1 MKILL
6 VEDHQGS
13 RRNLQRLIERRGHDV
28 TACGSVEEAEAALA
42 AEKFPFLI
50 LDWML
55 PGRSGVDLCREL
67 RMQPEGDEPYI
78 WLITGRSDTK
88 ALEEALEAGANDYL
102 LKPVDAGRLNLRL
115 SVAERQIRGLAE
127 RNESRAALR
136 DYARNMTGILENTTD
151 GFLALDADWKFIY
164 VNPKAVSLLDSSRE
178 ELLGESFWEKFPQ
191 VRGALFETDYRK
203 KMAEGSAVEFEATD
217 ATGNNWFEVHAY
229 PSGQGISVFFRD
241 INRRKTSEEERLKT
255 SKLESLG
262 TLAAGIAHDLNN
274 ILTVISGNIGLAQF
288 GGPQG
293 ANNYLPSLSKASRAA
308 EYAAHL
314 SNQLLTFAKGSIP
327 YKQIAAVGELLTQAC
342 EFALHG
348 SNLRAEIQVA
358 PDLWKAEVDADQIK
372 QVVNALIL
380 NARDAM
386 PFGGT
391 VRLHSEN
398 KEINQGGSTLL
409 PPGPY
414 LKVSISDHG
423 EGITPEVAAKM
434 FDPYFTTK
442 ALASG
447 LGLSIS
453 QSILQKHGGLL
464 HLESSSADG
473 STFAFY
479 LPAVEVKKLPAP
491 KVEGKPERRFN
502 FDRQRVL
509 VMDDDESIRE
519 LTAQLLATL
528 GYDVVAVP
536 DGIEAVRAYERALRT
551 GERFQAVI
559 LDATVRGGLGGVATI
574 ERLRQIDPDVTAV
587 ICSGYSDE
595 GALTEFLSYG
605 FRAALPKPFTRTEL
619 GDVLQRAIA
628 ARKMM

>member
-13 RRNLQRLIERRGHDV
+13 RRNMQRLIERRGHEV
-28 TACGSVEEAEAALA
+28 TACGSVEEAETALA
-42 AEKFPFLI
+42 NETFPFLI

-55 PGRSGVDLCREL
+55 PGRSGVELCREL
-67 RMQPEGDEPYI
+67 RTQPDGDEHYI

-151 GFLALDADWKFIY
+151 GFLALDSDWRFIY
-164 VNPKAVSLLDSSRE
+164 VNPKASTLLDCSRD
-178 ELLGESFWEKFPQ
+178 ELLGESFWKKFPK
-191 VRGALFETDYRK
+191 VCGSLFETDYRK
-203 KMAEGSAVEFEATD
+203 KMSEGSALEFEATD
-217 ATGNNWFEVHAY
+217 ATGSCWFEVHAY

-241 INRRKTSEEERLKT
+241 INRRKTGEEERLKT

-288 GGPQG
+288 GAPEAAG
-293 ANNYLPSLSKASRAA
+293 NYLPSLSKASRAA

-314 SNQLLTFAKGSIP
+314 SNQLLTFAKGSMP
-327 YKQIAAVGELLTQAC
+327 YKQVSAVGELLTQAC

-358 PDLWKAEVDADQIK
+358 PDLWKAEIDGEQIK
-372 QVVNALIL
+372 QVVNSLIL

-391 VRLHSEN
+391 VRLHAA
-398 KEINQGGSTLL
+398 NQEFKADGNTLL
-409 PPGPY
+409 LPGHY
-414 LKVSISDHG
+414 LKVAISDHG

-453 QSILQKHGGLL
+453 QSILKKHGGLL

-479 LPAVEVKKLPAP
+479 LPAVEVRIAGP
-491 KVEGKPERRFN
+491 KTSGRERRFN

-509 VMDDDESIRE
+509 VMDDDASIRE
-519 LTAQLLATL
+519 LTSQLLGTL
-528 GYDVVAVP
+528 GYDVTTAA
-536 DGIEAVRAYERALRT
+536 DGVEAVRAYEQALRA
-551 GERFQAVI
+551 GEKFQAVI

-574 ERLRQIDPDVTAV
+574 ERLRHVDPEVTAI

-595 GALTEFLSYG
+595 AALTEFLSYG
-605 FRAALPKPFTRTEL
+605 FRGALPKPFTRTEL
-619 GDVLQRAIA
+619 GEVLQRAIA
-628 ARKMM
+628 SRKLT

>member
-13 RRNLQRLIERRGHDV
+13 RRNMQRLIERRGHEV

-42 AEKFPFLI
+42 TEKFPFLI

-67 RMQPEGDEPYI
+67 RTQPDGDELYI
-78 WLITGRSDTK
+78 WLVTGRSDTK

-136 DYARNMTGILENTTD
+136 DYARSMTAILENTTD
-151 GFLALDADWKFIY
+151 GFLALDSDWKFIY
-164 VNPKAVSLLDSSRE
+164 VNPKAASLLDCSRS
-178 ELLGESFWEKFPQ
+178 ELLGESFWKKFPK
-191 VRGALFETDYRK
+191 VCGSLFETDYRR
-203 KMAEGSAVEFEATD
+203 KMAEGSALEFEATD
-217 ATGNNWFEVHAY
+217 ATGTQWFDVHAY
-229 PSGQGISVFFRD
+229 PNGQGISVFFRD
-241 INRRKTSEEERLKT
+241 IDRKKTSEEERLKT

-262 TLAAGIAHDLNN
+262 ILAAGIAHDLNN

-288 GGPQG
+288 GVTEAAG
-293 ANNYLPSLSKASRAA
+293 NYLPSLSKASRAA

-314 SNQLLTFAKGSIP
+314 SNQLLIFAKGNVP
-327 YKQIAAVGELLTQAC
+327 YKRIAAVGELLTQAC

-348 SNLRAEIQVA
+348 SNLRAEIQIP
-358 PDLWKAEVDADQIK
+358 PDLWKAEVDAEQIK

-391 VRLHSEN
+391 VQLHAEN
-398 KEINQGGSTLL
+398 KEITQDGNAILMPGS
-409 PPGPY
+409 Y
-414 LKVSISDHG
+414 LKVSVSDHG

-453 QSILQKHGGLL
+453 QSILKKHNGLL

-479 LPAVEVKKLPAP
+479 LPAAKLKQLPAP
-491 KVEGKPERRFN
+491 KKTGGSERRFS

-519 LTAQLLATL
+519 LTAQLLGTL
-528 GYDVVAVP
+528 GYDVTAVA
-536 DGIEAVRAYERALRT
+536 DGVEAVRIYERGLRT

-559 LDATVRGGLGGVATI
+559 LDATVRGGLGGVATL
-574 ERLRQIDPDVTAV
+574 ERLRQLDPEVSAI

-595 GALTEFLSYG
+595 AALTEFLSYG

-619 GDVLQRAIA
+619 GELLQRVIA
-628 ARKMM
+628 ERKIM

>member
-13 RRNLQRLIERRGHDV
+13 RRNLQRLIERRGHEV

-42 AEKFPFLI
+42 KEKYPFVI

-67 RMQPEGDEPYI
+67 RMRPEGDEPYI

-151 GFLALDADWKFIY
+151 GFLALDSDWKFIY

-178 ELLGESFWEKFPQ
+178 ELLGESFWDKFPK
-191 VRGALFETDYRK
+191 VRGALFETDYRR
-203 KMAEGSAVEFEATD
+203 KMAEGSAFEFEATD

-274 ILTVISGNIGLAQF
+274 ILTVISGNIGLAQY
-288 GGPQG
+288 GAPQG
-293 ANNYLPSLSKASRAA
+293 AGNYLPSLSKASRAA

-314 SNQLLTFAKGSIP
+314 SNQLLTFAKGSTP
-327 YKQIAAVGELLTQAC
+327 YKQIAVVGEMLTQAC

-358 PDLWKAEVDADQIK
+358 PDLWKAEVDAEQIK

-391 VRLHSEN
+391 VRLHAEN
-398 KEINQGGSTLL
+398 KEIEGGGNTIL
-409 PPGPY
+409 PPGHY
-414 LKVSISDHG
+414 LKVSVSDHG

-491 KVEGKPERRFN
+491 KVDAKPERRFK

-519 LTAQLLATL
+519 LTAQLLGTL
-528 GYDVVAVP
+528 GYDVLAVP
-536 DGIEAVRAYERALRT
+536 DGVEAVREYERALRS
-551 GERFQAVI
+551 GEGFQAVI
-559 LDATVRGGLGGVATI
+559 LDATVRGGLGGIATI
-574 ERLRQIDPDVTAV
+574 ERLRQIDPEVTAI

-595 GALTEFLSYG
+595 GALTEFLTYG

-619 GDVLQRAIA
+619 GDVLQRVIA
-628 ARKMM
+628 ARKPM

>member
-1 MKILL
+1 ML

-13 RRNLQRLIERRGHDV
+13 RRNMQRLIERRGHEV
-28 TACGSVEEAEAALA
+28 TACGSVEEAETALA
-42 AEKFPFLI
+42 TEKFPFLI

-67 RMQPEGDEPYI
+67 RTQPDGDEPYI
-78 WLITGRSDTK
+78 WLVTGRSDTK

-136 DYARNMTGILENTTD
+136 DYARSMTGILENTTD
-151 GFLALDADWKFIY
+151 GFLALDSDWKFIY
-164 VNPKAVSLLDSSRE
+164 VNPKAASLLDCSRD
-178 ELLGESFWEKFPQ
+178 ELLGESFWKKFPK
-191 VRGALFETDYRK
+191 VCGSLFETDYRK
-203 KMAEGSAVEFEATD
+203 KMAEGFALEFEATD
-217 ATGNNWFEVHAY
+217 ATGTDWFEVHAY

-241 INRRKTSEEERLKT
+241 IIRKKTSEEERLKT

-288 GGPQG
+288 GATEG
-293 ANNYLPSLSKASRAA
+293 ASNYLPSLSKASRAA

-314 SNQLLTFAKGSIP
+314 SNQLLTFAKGSMP
-327 YKQIAAVGELLTQAC
+327 YKQVAAIGELLAQAC

-348 SNLRAEIQVA
+348 SNLRAEMQVA

-386 PFGGT
+386 PFGGK
-391 VRLHSEN
+391 VRLHAEN
-398 KEINQGGSTLL
+398 AEVKQDGSAILM
-409 PPGPY
+409 PGHY
-414 LKVSISDHG
+414 LKVSVSDHG

-453 QSILQKHGGLL
+453 QSIVKKHGGLL

-473 STFAFY
+473 STFTFY
-479 LPAVEVKKLPAP
+479 LPAAAVKVSGP
-491 KVEGKPERRFN
+491 KVAGRERRFN

-509 VMDDDESIRE
+509 IMDDDEAIRE
-519 LTAQLLATL
+519 LTAQLLGTL
-528 GYDVVAVP
+528 GYDVTPVP
-536 DGIEAVRAYERALRT
+536 DGVEAVRAYERALRS

-574 ERLRQIDPDVTAV
+574 ERLRQIDPDVTAI

-595 GALTEFLSYG
+595 AALREFLSYG

-628 ARKMM
+628 ARKMN

>member
-13 RRNLQRLIERRGHDV
+13 RRNLQRLIERRGHEV
-28 TACGSVEEAEAALA
+28 TACGSVEEAETALA
-42 AEKFPFLI
+42 VEKFPFLI

-55 PGRSGVDLCREL
+55 PGRSGVELCREL
-67 RMQPEGDEPYI
+67 RTQPDGDEPYI

-164 VNPKAVSLLDSSRE
+164 VNPKAASLLDCSRD
-178 ELLGESFWEKFPQ
+178 ELLGESFWEKFPK
-191 VRGALFETDYRK
+191 VYGFETDYRK
-203 KMAEGSAVEFEATD
+203 KMAEGAALEFEATD
-217 ATGNNWFEVHAY
+217 ATSNHLFEVHAY
-229 PSGQGISVFFRD
+229 PSGRGISVFFRD
-241 INRRKTSEEERLKT
+241 VNRRKTTEEERLKA

-288 GGPQG
+288 GAPEG
-293 ANNYLPSLSKASRAA
+293 AGTYLPSLSKASRAA

-327 YKQIAAVGELLTQAC
+327 HKQAASVGELLTHAC

-348 SNLRAEIQVA
+348 SNLRAEIQIA
-358 PDLWKAEVDADQIK
+358 PDLWKAEVDAEQIK
-372 QVVNALIL
+372 QVINALIL

-391 VRLHSEN
+391 VRLQATNQELTPEEN
-398 KEINQGGSTLL
+398 SVLA
-409 PPGPY
+409 PGHY

-447 LGLSIS
+447 LGLSIG
-453 QSILQKHGGLL
+453 QSVVKKHGGLL

-479 LPAVEVKKLPAP
+479 LPATDVKLSAG
-491 KVEGKPERRFN
+491 KVSGRERRFN

-509 VMDDDESIRE
+509 VMDDDASIRE
-519 LTAQLLATL
+519 LTSQLLGTL
-528 GYDVVAVP
+528 GYDVTSVP
-536 DGIEAVRAYERALRT
+536 DGVEAVRAYERALRA
-551 GERFQAVI
+551 GEKFQAVI

-574 ERLRQIDPDVTAV
+574 ERLRHVDPDVIAI

-619 GDVLQRAIA
+619 GDVLQRVIA
-628 ARKMM
+628 ARRLI

>member
-13 RRNLQRLIERRGHDV
+13 RRSLQRLIERRGHEV
-28 TACGSVEEAEAALA
+28 VAFASAEEAENALA
-42 AEKFPFLI
+42 QEKFPFLI

-55 PGRSGVDLCREL
+55 PGKSGVDLCREL
-67 RMQPEGDEPYI
+67 RAQPNGDEMYI

-102 LKPVDAGRLNLRL
+102 IKPVDAGRLDVRL
-115 SVAERQIRGLAE
+115 SIAERQIRNLSE

-164 VNPKAVSLLDSSRE
+164 VNPKAASLLDCSRD
-178 ELLGESFWEKFPQ
+178 ELLGEGFWTKFPK
-191 VRGALFETDYRK
+191 VCGSLSEGDYRK
-203 KMAEGSAVEFEATD
+203 KMAEGNAVEFEAND
-217 ATGNNWFEVHAY
+217 VTGNRRFEVHAY

-241 INRRKTSEEERLKT
+241 VNQRKTSEEERLKT

-288 GGPQG
+288 GAGDSG
-293 ANNYLPSLSKASRAA
+293 AAYLPSLAKAGKAA
-308 EYAAHL
+308 QYAAHL

-327 YKQIAAVGELLTQAC
+327 YKQVTAVGDALAQAC

-348 SNLRAEIQVA
+348 SNLRAEISIA
-358 PDLWKAEVDADQIK
+358 TDLLKAEVDADQIK
-372 QVVNALIL
+372 QVVNGLIL

-391 VRLHSEN
+391 VRLEAKNCEIKGESE
-398 KEINQGGSTLL
+398 TAL
-409 PPGPY
+409 PAGRY
-414 LKVSISDHG
+414 IKVSVSDHG

-447 LGLSIS
+447 LGLSIG
-453 QSILQKHGGLL
+453 QSIVKKHGGLL
-464 HLESSSADG
+464 HLESTSADG
-473 STFAFY
+473 STFTFY
-479 LPAVEVKKLPAP
+479 LPAVATKATRVQDG
-491 KVEGKPERRFN
+491 VRERQFN

-509 VMDDDESIRE
+509 VMDDDASIRD
-519 LTAQLLATL
+519 LTSQLLATL
-528 GYDVVAVP
+528 GYDVTTVA
-536 DGIEAVRAYERALRT
+536 DGQAAITTYERALRS
-551 GERFQAVI
+551 GKKFQAVI
-559 LDATVRGGLGGVATI
+559 LDATVRGGLGGVATL
-574 ERLRQIDPDVTAV
+574 ERLRNVDPEVVAV
-587 ICSGYSDE
+587 ICSGYCDE
-595 GALTEFLSYG
+595 AALNEFLTFG
-605 FRAALPKPFTRTEL
+605 FKAALPKPFTRAEL

-628 ARKMM
+628 ARKI

>member
-13 RRNLQRLIERRGHDV
+13 RRNLQRLIERRGHEV
-28 TACGSVEEAEAALA
+28 IACGSVEEAESALA
-42 AEKFPFLI
+42 QDKFPFLI

-67 RMQPEGDEPYI
+67 RTQPSGDEMYI
-78 WLITGRSDTK
+78 WLITGRSDIK

-102 LKPVDAGRLNLRL
+102 IKPVDAGRLNVRL
-115 SVAERQIRGLAE
+115 SVAERQIRSLAE

-164 VNPKAVSLLDSSRE
+164 VNPKAASLLDCSRD
-178 ELLGESFWEKFPQ
+178 ELLGESFWEKFPK
-191 VRGALFETDYRK
+191 VCGSLFETDYRK
-203 KMAEGSAVEFEATD
+203 KMAEGLALEFEATD
-217 ATGNNWFEVHAY
+217 TTGNRWFEVHAY

-241 INRRKTSEEERLKT
+241 INRRKTTEEERLKT

-288 GGPQG
+288 GAGDG
-293 ANNYLPSLSKASRAA
+293 TAYLPSLAKAGKAA

-327 YKQIAAVGELLTQAC
+327 YKQVAAVGELLTQAV

-348 SNLRAEIQVA
+348 SNLRGEVDVA
-358 PDLWKAEVDADQIK
+358 KDLAKAEVDADQLK

-391 VRLHSEN
+391 VRLQAKN
-398 KEINQGGSTLL
+398 FEIKGGDEAFL
-409 PPGPY
+409 PAGHY
-414 LKVSISDHG
+414 IKVAVFDHG

-453 QSILQKHGGLL
+453 QSILKKHGGLL
-464 HLESSSADG
+464 HLESTSADG
-473 STFAFY
+473 SIFAFY
-479 LPAVEVKKLPAP
+479 LPAVAAKGAR
-491 KVEGKPERRFN
+491 PEAGVRERQFN

-509 VMDDDESIRE
+509 VMDDDASIRD
-519 LTAQLLATL
+519 LTSQLLATL
-528 GYDVVAVP
+528 GYDVTAVA
-536 DGIEAVRAYERALRT
+536 DGLAAIRTYERALRS
-551 GERFQAVI
+551 GQKFQAVI

-574 ERLRQIDPDVTAV
+574 ERLRNVDPDVVAV

-595 GALTEFLSYG
+595 GALTEFLGYG
-605 FRAALPKPFTRTEL
+605 FKAALPKPFTRAEL

-628 ARKMM
+628 TRKMM

>member
-13 RRNLQRLIERRGHDV
+13 RRNLQRLIERRGHEV
-28 TACGSVEEAEAALA
+28 TACGSVEEAESALA
-42 AEKFPFLI
+42 HEKFPFLI

-67 RMQPEGDEPYI
+67 RNQPNGDDVYI

-102 LKPVDAGRLNLRL
+102 IKPVDAGRLNVRL

-164 VNPKAVSLLDSSRE
+164 VNPKAATLLDCSRD
-178 ELLGESFWEKFPQ
+178 ELLGESFWKKFPK
-191 VRGALFETDYRK
+191 VFGSLFETDYRK
-203 KMAEGSAVEFEATD
+203 KMAEGSALEFEATD
-217 ATGNNWFEVHAY
+217 ATGNRWFEVHAY

-241 INRRKTSEEERLKT
+241 VNRRKTTEEERLKT

-288 GGPQG
+288 GAGDSG
-293 ANNYLPSLSKASRAA
+293 AVYLPSLAKAGKAA

-327 YKQIAAVGELLTQAC
+327 YKQVTAVSELLAQAC

-348 SNLRAEIQVA
+348 SNLRAEINIA
-358 PDLWKAEVDADQIK
+358 TDLSRAEVDADQIK
-372 QVVNALIL
+372 QVVSALIL

-391 VRLHSEN
+391 VRLEARN
-398 KEINQGGSTLL
+398 REIKGGDEAFL
-409 PPGPY
+409 PPGHY
-414 LKVSISDHG
+414 LKVAVSDHG

-442 ALASG
+442 SLASG
-447 LGLSIS
+447 LGLSIA
-453 QSILQKHGGLL
+453 QSIVKKHGGLL
-464 HLESSSADG
+464 HLESTSADG

-479 LPAVEVKKLPAP
+479 LPAIAAKAGRVEDAVR
-491 KVEGKPERRFN
+491 ERRFN

-509 VMDDDESIRE
+509 VMDDDASIRD
-519 LTAQLLATL
+519 LTSQLLATL
-528 GYDVVAVP
+528 GYDVTTVP
-536 DGIEAVRAYERALRT
+536 DGLAAIRTYERALRT
-551 GERFQAVI
+551 GQKFQAVI

-574 ERLRQIDPDVTAV
+574 ERLRNVDPNVVAV

-595 GALTEFLSYG
+595 AALSEFLGYG
-605 FRAALPKPFTRTEL
+605 FKAALPKPFTRTEL

-628 ARKMM
+628 TRKLG

>member
-13 RRNLQRLIERRGHDV
+13 RRNLQRLIERRGHEV
-28 TACGSVEEAEAALA
+28 TACGSVEEAETALA
-42 AEKFPFLI
+42 KEKFPFLI

-55 PGRSGVDLCREL
+55 PGRSGVELCREL
-67 RMQPEGDEPYI
+67 RTQPDGDEPYI

-136 DYARNMTGILENTTD
+136 EYARNMTGILENTTD
-151 GFLALDADWKFIY
+151 GFLALDSDWKFIY
-164 VNPKAVSLLDSSRE
+164 VNPKAASLLDCSRN
-178 ELLGESFWEKFPQ
+178 ELLGESFWHRFPK
-191 VRGALFETDYRK
+191 VGGSLPENDYRK
-203 KMAEGSAVEFEATD
+203 KIAEGAALEFEATD
-217 ATGNNWFEVHAY
+217 ATGNHSFDVHAY

-288 GGPQG
+288 GAPEG
-293 ANNYLPSLSKASRAA
+293 AGNYLPSLSKASRAA

-314 SNQLLTFAKGSIP
+314 SNQLLTFAKGSMP
-327 YKQIAAVGELLTQAC
+327 YKQIAAIGELLTQAC

-358 PDLWKAEVDADQIK
+358 ADLWKAEVDADQIR

-391 VRLHSEN
+391 VRMHSEN
-398 KEINQGGSTLL
+398 VEIKQAGNATL
-409 PPGPY
+409 PPGHY
-414 LKVSISDHG
+414 IKVSISDHG

-447 LGLSIS
+447 LGLSIG
-453 QSILQKHGGLL
+453 QSIVKKHGGLL

-479 LPAVEVKKLPAP
+479 LPAAGVKASAP
-491 KVEGKPERRFN
+491 KAGGRERKFN

-519 LTAQLLATL
+519 LTAQLLGTL
-528 GYDVVAVP
+528 GYDVTAVP
-536 DGIEAVRAYERALRT
+536 DGVEAIRTYERALRT
-551 GERFQAVI
+551 SERFQAVI

-574 ERLRQIDPDVTAV
+574 ERLRQIDPEVTAI

-595 GALTEFLSYG
+595 SALTEFLSYG
-605 FRAALPKPFTRTEL
+605 FRAALPKPFTRSEL
-619 GDVLQRAIA
+619 GDVLQRVIS
-628 ARKMM
+628 ARRLS

>member
-13 RRNLQRLIERRGHDV
+13 RRNMQRLIERRGHEV
-28 TACGSVEEAEAALA
+28 TACGSVEEAETALA
-42 AEKFPFLI
+42 NETFPFLI

-55 PGRSGVDLCREL
+55 PGRSGVELCREL
-67 RMQPEGDEPYI
+67 RTQPDGDEPYI

-151 GFLALDADWKFIY
+151 GFLALDSDWRFIY
-164 VNPKAVSLLDSSRE
+164 VNPKASTLLDCSRD
-178 ELLGESFWEKFPQ
+178 ELLGESFWKKFPK
-191 VRGALFETDYRK
+191 VCGSLFETDYRK
-203 KMAEGSAVEFEATD
+203 KMSEGSALEFEATD
-217 ATGNNWFEVHAY
+217 ATGSCWFEVHAY

-241 INRRKTSEEERLKT
+241 INRRKTGEEERLKT

-288 GGPQG
+288 GAPEAAG
-293 ANNYLPSLSKASRAA
+293 NYLPSLSKASRAA

-314 SNQLLTFAKGSIP
+314 SNQLLTFAKGSMP
-327 YKQIAAVGELLTQAC
+327 YKQVSAVGELLTQAC

-358 PDLWKAEVDADQIK
+358 PDLWKAEIDGEQIK
-372 QVVNALIL
+372 QVVNSLIL

-391 VRLHSEN
+391 VRLHAA
-398 KEINQGGSTLL
+398 NQEFKADGNTLL
-409 PPGPY
+409 LPGHY
-414 LKVSISDHG
+414 LKVAISDHG

-453 QSILQKHGGLL
+453 QSILKKHGGLL

-479 LPAVEVKKLPAP
+479 LPAVEVRIAGP
-491 KVEGKPERRFN
+491 KTSGRERRFN

-509 VMDDDESIRE
+509 VMDDDASIRE
-519 LTAQLLATL
+519 LTSQLLGTL
-528 GYDVVAVP
+528 GYDVTTAA
-536 DGIEAVRAYERALRT
+536 DGVEAVRAYEQALRA
-551 GERFQAVI
+551 GEKFQAVI

-574 ERLRQIDPDVTAV
+574 ERLRHVDPEVTAI

-595 GALTEFLSYG
+595 AALTEFLSYG
-605 FRAALPKPFTRTEL
+605 FRGALPKPFTRTEL

-628 ARKMM
+628 SRKLT

>member
-13 RRNLQRLIERRGHDV
+13 RRNMQRLIERRGHEV
-28 TACGSVEEAEAALA
+28 TPCGSVEEAETALA
-42 AEKFPFLI
+42 KEKFPFLI

-67 RMQPEGDEPYI
+67 RTQPDGDEPYI
-78 WLITGRSDTK
+78 WLVTGRSDTK

-102 LKPVDAGRLNLRL
+102 LKPIDAGRLNLRL

-151 GFLALDADWKFIY
+151 GFLALDSDWKFIY
-164 VNPKAVSLLDSSRE
+164 VNPKAASLLDCSRG
-178 ELLGESFWEKFPQ
+178 ELLGESFWKKFPK
-191 VRGALFETDYRK
+191 VCGSLFETDYRR
-203 KMAEGSAVEFEATD
+203 KMAEGSALEFEATD
-217 ATGNNWFEVHAY
+217 ATGTHWFEVHAY
-229 PSGQGISVFFRD
+229 PSGQGISVFFHD
-241 INRRKTSEEERLKT
+241 VDRKKTTEEERLKT

-288 GGPQG
+288 GAQEG
-293 ANNYLPSLSKASRAA
+293 AANYLPSLSKASRAA

-314 SNQLLTFAKGSIP
+314 SNQLLTFAKGSMP
-327 YKQIAAVGELLTQAC
+327 YKQVAAVGEMLTQAC

-348 SNLRAEIQVA
+348 SNLRAEIQI
-358 PDLWKAEVDADQIK
+358 PSDLWKAEVDPEQIK

-386 PFGGT
+386 PFGGM
-391 VRLHSEN
+391 VRLHAEN
-398 KEINQGGSTLL
+398 KEIKQDGNAILM
-409 PPGPY
+409 PGCY
-414 LKVSISDHG
+414 LKVSVSDHG
-423 EGITPEVAAKM
+423 EGITPEVAQRM

-453 QSILQKHGGLL
+453 HSIVKKHGGFL

-479 LPAVEVKKLPAP
+479 LPAVEVKTSAP
-491 KVEGKPERRFN
+491 KLKDKERRFN

-509 VMDDDESIRE
+509 IMDDDESIRE

-528 GYDVVAVP
+528 GYDVTAVG
-536 DGIEAVRAYERALRT
+536 DGAEAIRTYERALRT

-559 LDATVRGGLGGVATI
+559 LDATIRGGLGGVATV
-574 ERLRQIDPDVTAV
+574 ERLRQIDPDVSAIV
-587 ICSGYSDE
+587 CSGYSDE
-595 GALTEFLSYG
+595 AALTEFLSYG

-619 GDVLQRAIA
+619 GDVLQRVISE
-628 ARKMM
+628 RRLM

>member
-13 RRNLQRLIERRGHDV
+13 RRNLQRLIERRGHEV

-42 AEKFPFLI
+42 KEKFPFLI

-55 PGRSGVDLCREL
+55 PGRSGVELCREL
-67 RMQPEGDEPYI
+67 RTQPDGDEPYI

-151 GFLALDADWKFIY
+151 GFLALDSDWKFIY
-164 VNPKAVSLLDSSRE
+164 VNPKAASLLDCSRD
-178 ELLGESFWEKFPQ
+178 ELLGESFWKRFPK
-191 VRGALFETDYRK
+191 VGGSLFENDYRK
-203 KMAEGSAVEFEATD
+203 KMAEGSALEFEATD
-217 ATGNNWFEVHAY
+217 ATDSHWFEVHAY

-241 INRRKTSEEERLKT
+241 VNRRKTTEEERLKT

-288 GGPQG
+288 GASEQAG
-293 ANNYLPSLSKASRAA
+293 NYLPSLSKASRAA

-314 SNQLLTFAKGSIP
+314 SNQLLTFAKGSMP

-358 PDLWKAEVDADQIK
+358 PDLCKAEVDADQIK

-398 KEINQGGSTLL
+398 VEVKQDANAMLA
-409 PPGPY
+409 PGHY

-447 LGLSIS
+447 LGLSIG
-453 QSILQKHGGLL
+453 QSILKKHGGLL
-464 HLESSSADG
+464 HLESSTADG

-479 LPAVEVKKLPAP
+479 LPAAEVKISAP
-491 KVEGKPERRFN
+491 KATSGRERKFN

-509 VMDDDESIRE
+509 VMDDDESIRD
-519 LTAQLLATL
+519 LTAQLLGTL
-528 GYDVVAVP
+528 GYDVTAVP
-536 DGIEAVRAYERALRT
+536 DGVEAIRTYERALRA

-559 LDATVRGGLGGVATI
+559 LDATVRGGLGGVPTI
-574 ERLRQIDPDVTAV
+574 ERLRQVDPDVTAI

-595 GALTEFLSYG
+595 SALTEFLSYG

-619 GDVLQRAIA
+619 GDVLQRVIA
-628 ARKMM
+628 TRRLN

>member
-6 VEDHQGS
+6 LEDHQGS
-13 RRNLQRLIERRGHDV
+13 RRNLQRLIERRGHEV
-28 TACGSVEEAEAALA
+28 IAYGSVEEAEEALA
-42 AEKFPFLI
+42 REKFPFLI

-55 PGRSGVDLCREL
+55 PGKSGVELCHEL
-67 RMQPEGDEPYI
+67 RTQPGGDEMYI

-102 LKPVDAGRLNLRL
+102 IKPVDAGRLNIRL
-115 SVAERQIRGLAE
+115 SVAERQIKSLAE

-164 VNPKAVSLLDSSRE
+164 INPKAATLLDCSRN
-178 ELLGESFWEKFPQ
+178 ELLGENFWEKFPK
-191 VRGALFETDYRK
+191 VCGSLFETDYRK
-203 KMAEGSAVEFEATD
+203 KMAEGAALEFEATD
-217 ATGNNWFEVHAY
+217 ATGNRWFEVHAY

-241 INRRKTSEEERLKT
+241 INRRKTTEEERLKT

-274 ILTVISGNIGLAQF
+274 ILTVISGNIGLAQI
-288 GGPQG
+288 GTSEG
-293 ANNYLPSLSKASRAA
+293 ASNYLPSLSKAGRAA

-314 SNQLLTFAKGSIP
+314 SNQLLTFAKGSMP
-327 YKQIAAVGELLTQAC
+327 HKQIAVVGELLAQAC

-348 SNLRAEIQVA
+348 SNLRAEVDI
-358 PDLWKAEVDADQIK
+358 PTNLCKAEVDVDQIK

-386 PFGGT
+386 PFGGM
-391 VRLHSEN
+391 VRLTAEN
-398 KEINQGGSTLL
+398 HEIKQDNGILL
-409 PPGPY
+409 PPGHY
-414 LKVSISDHG
+414 IKVSVSDHG
-423 EGITPEVAAKM
+423 EGITPEVAVKM

-442 ALASG
+442 SLASG

-453 QSILQKHGGLL
+453 QSVLKKHGGLL

-479 LPAVEVKKLPAP
+479 LPAAAAKISRPET
-491 KVEGKPERRFN
+491 GGRERRFH

-509 VMDDDESIRE
+509 VMDDDASIRE
-519 LTAQLLATL
+519 LISQLLGTL
-528 GYDVVAVP
+528 GYDVTTVP
-536 DGIEAVRAYERALRT
+536 DGLEAIKTYERALRT
-551 GERFQAVI
+551 GEKFQAVI
-559 LDATVRGGLGGVATI
+559 LDATVRGGMGGVAAI
-574 ERLRQIDPDVTAV
+574 ERLRDIDPEVTAI

-595 GALTEFLSYG
+595 AALSEFLAYG
-605 FRAALPKPFTRTEL
+605 FRGALPKPFTRTEL

-628 ARKMM
+628 ARKLN

>member
-6 VEDHQGS
+6 VEDHPGS
-13 RRNLQRLIERRGHDV
+13 RRNLQRLIERRGHEV
-28 TACGSVEEAEAALA
+28 TACESVEEAEAALA
-42 AEKFPFLI
+42 KEKFPFLI

-55 PGRSGVDLCREL
+55 PGRSGVELCREL
-67 RMQPEGDEPYI
+67 RTQPDGDDMYI
-78 WLITGRSDTK
+78 WLITGQSDTK

-102 LKPVDAGRLNLRL
+102 IKPVDASRLNIRL
-115 SVAERQIRGLAE
+115 SVAERQIRGLSE
-127 RNESRAALR
+127 RNESRVALR

-164 VNPKAVSLLDSSRE
+164 VNPKAALLLDCSRD
-178 ELLGESFWEKFPQ
+178 ELLGESFWQKFPKMS
-191 VRGALFETDYRK
+191 GSLLEADYRK
-203 KMAEGSAVEFEATD
+203 KMAEGSALEFEATD
-217 ATGNNWFEVHAY
+217 ATGTSWYEVHAY

-241 INRRKTSEEERLKT
+241 INRRKTTEEERLKT

-288 GGPQG
+288 GTSDAP
-293 ANNYLPSLSKASRAA
+293 ANYLPSLSKAGKAA

-314 SNQLLTFAKGSIP
+314 SNQLLTFAKGSMP
-327 YKQIAAVGELLTQAC
+327 YKQVVAVGELLAHAC

-348 SNLRAEIQVA
+348 SNLRSEIDVA
-358 PDLWKAEVDADQIK
+358 PNLWKAEVDADQIK

-386 PFGGT
+386 PFGGN
-391 VRLHSEN
+391 VRMEAKN
-398 KEINQGGSTLL
+398 VQMNQGESTLL
-409 PPGPY
+409 SAGHY
-414 LKVSISDHG
+414 LKVTVSDHG
-423 EGITPEVAAKM
+423 EGITPEVSAKM
-434 FDPYFTTK
+434 FEPYFTTK

-453 QSILQKHGGLL
+453 QSVIKKHGGLL

-479 LPAVEVKKLPAP
+479 LPAVVTKSAR
-491 KVEGKPERRFN
+491 VDDGIRERRFN

-509 VMDDDESIRE
+509 VMDDDASIRE

-528 GYDVVAVP
+528 GYDVTTVP
-536 DGIEAVRAYERALRT
+536 DGVAAITTYERALRS
-551 GERFQAVI
+551 GQKFQAVV

-574 ERLRQIDPDVTAV
+574 ERLRNVDPDVIAV

-595 GALTEFLSYG
+595 AALTEFLSYG
-605 FRAALPKPFTRTEL
+605 FRGALPKPFTRAEL

-628 ARKMM
+628 TRRFG

>member
-13 RRNLQRLIERRGHDV
+13 RRNLQRLIERRGHEVV
-28 TACGSVEEAEAALA
+28 TCASAEEATTILVGER
-42 AEKFPFLI
+42 FPFLI

-55 PGRSGVDLCREL
+55 PGKSGVDLCREL
-67 RMQPEGDEPYI
+67 RNQPNGDEYYI
-78 WLITGRSDTK
+78 WLITGRSETK

-102 LKPVDAGRLNLRL
+102 IKPVDAGRLNVRL
-115 SVAERQIRGLAE
+115 SVAEKQIQSLAE
-127 RNESRAALR
+127 RIESRAALR

-151 GFLALDADWKFIY
+151 GFLALDADWKVIY
-164 VNPKAVSLLDSSRE
+164 INPKAASLLDCSRD
-178 ELLGESFWEKFPQ
+178 ELLGQSFWRKFP
-191 VRGALFETDYRK
+191 RILGSLAENDYRK
-203 KMAEGSAVEFEATD
+203 KMSDGSALEFEATD
-217 ATGNNWFEVHAY
+217 ATGNRCFEVHAY

-241 INRRKTSEEERLKT
+241 INRRKTTEEERLKT

-288 GGPQG
+288 GAGDG
-293 ANNYLPSLSKASRAA
+293 AAYLPSLAKASKAA

-314 SNQLLTFAKGSIP
+314 SNQLLIFAKGTLP
-327 YKQIAAVGELLTQAC
+327 YKQVVAVGETLAQAC

-348 SNLRAEIQVA
+348 SNLRAEIKIS
-358 PDLWKAEVDADQIK
+358 PDLFKAEVDADQIK

-391 VRLHSEN
+391 VRMEAKNVEVKSGDEAF
-398 KEINQGGSTLL
+398 L
-409 PPGPY
+409 PSGY
-414 LKVSISDHG
+414 YIKVSVSDHG
-423 EGITPEVAAKM
+423 EGITPAVAAKM

-453 QSILQKHGGLL
+453 HSIVKKHGGNL
-464 HLESSSADG
+464 HLESTSADG
-473 STFAFY
+473 SMLAFY
-479 LPAVEVKKLPAP
+479 LPAVATKAP
-491 KVEGKPERRFN
+491 PVRDGVRERRFN

-509 VMDDDESIRE
+509 VMDDDASIRD
-519 LTAQLLATL
+519 LTSQLLATL
-528 GYDVVAVP
+528 GYDVTTVA
-536 DGIEAVRAYERALRT
+536 DGQAAIKTYERALRS
-551 GERFQAVI
+551 GQRFQAVI

-574 ERLRQIDPDVTAV
+574 ERLRNVDPNVVAV

-595 GALTEFLSYG
+595 AALTEFLSYG
-605 FRAALPKPFTRTEL
+605 FKAALPKPFTRAEL
-619 GDVLQRAIA
+619 GDVLQRAISA
-628 ARKMM
+628 GKIG

>member
-13 RRNLQRLIERRGHDV
+13 RRNMQRLIERRGHEV
-28 TACGSVEEAEAALA
+28 TACESVEEAETALA
-42 AEKFPFLI
+42 TEKFPFLI

-67 RMQPEGDEPYI
+67 RTQPDGDEPYI
-78 WLITGRSDTK
+78 WLITARSDTK

-136 DYARNMTGILENTTD
+136 DYARSMTGILENTTD
-151 GFLALDADWKFIY
+151 GFLALDSDWKFIY
-164 VNPKAVSLLDSSRE
+164 VNPKAATLLDCSRD
-178 ELLGESFWEKFPQ
+178 ELLGESFWKKFPK
-191 VRGALFETDYRK
+191 VCGSLFETDYRK
-203 KMAEGSAVEFEATD
+203 KMAEGSALEFEATD
-217 ATGNNWFEVHAY
+217 ATGTQWFEVHAY

-288 GGPQG
+288 GAPEAAG
-293 ANNYLPSLSKASRAA
+293 NYLPSLSKASRAA

-314 SNQLLTFAKGSIP
+314 SNQLLTFAKGSMP
-327 YKQIAAVGELLTQAC
+327 YKQVAAVGQSLTQAC

-348 SNLRAEIQVA
+348 SNLRAEIQVP
-358 PDLWKAEVDADQIK
+358 PDLWKAEIDAEQIK

-391 VRLHSEN
+391 VRLHAEN
-398 KEINQGGSTLL
+398 MEIKQDGNVILL
-409 PPGPY
+409 PGHY
-414 LKVSISDHG
+414 LKVSVSDHG

-434 FDPYFTTK
+434 FEPYFTTK

-447 LGLSIS
+447 LGLSIG
-453 QSILQKHGGLL
+453 QSIIRKHGGLL

-479 LPAVEVKKLPAP
+479 LPAVQVKVSPP
-491 KVEGKPERRFN
+491 KIVPQERRLN

-509 VMDDDESIRE
+509 VMDDDEAIRE
-519 LTAQLLATL
+519 LTAQLLGTL
-528 GYDVVAVP
+528 GYDVTSVP
-536 DGIEAVRAYERALRT
+536 DGVEAVRTYERALHA

-574 ERLRQIDPDVTAV
+574 ERLRQIDPEVSAI

-595 GALTEFLSYG
+595 AALTEFLSYG

-619 GDVLQRAIA
+619 GDVLQRVIA
-628 ARKMM
+628 ARRLN